1 MEKNSHDRLVQMVVF
16 EINGKEYGIP
26 VHASKE
32 VIRLTEIVEIPN
44 TPGFIAGVI
53 NLRGNIICVI
63 DLRKQFRFNAR
74 NNDDTRIIIV
84 RIQKMVVGL
93 IVDKVHEVI
102 KVAKS
107 HIDPVPPILNIQIP
121 NNCLVGIAK
130 VEERIITLLNLENIL
145 SNEQLKE
152 LTQKQI

>member
-1 MEKNSHDRLVQMVVF
+1 MEKNFHDRLVQMVVF
-16 EINGKEYGIP
+16 EISGKEYGIP

-44 TPGFIAGVI
+44 TPPFIAGVI

-74 NNDDTRIIIV
+74 NTDDTRIIIV

-102 KVAKS
+102 KVSKS
-107 HIDPVPPILNIQIP
+107 HIDPVPPILSFQIP
-121 NNCLVGIAK
+121 HNCLVGIAK
-130 VEERIITLLNLENIL
+130 VDDRIITLLNLENIL
-145 SNEQLKE
+145 SSEQLKE
-152 LTQKQI
+152 LTEKQP